1 VVSLVK
7 NPPWMMAKMLLKAQ
21 KYIKAEDALVAIEEV
36 EKPNERERKGDDRRG
51 RKRERIDRQNADR
64 S

>member
-1 VVSLVK
+1 MVSLVK
-7 NPPWMMAKMLLKAQ
+7 NPLWMMAKMLLKAK
-21 KYIKAEDALVAIEEV
+21 KYIKAEDALVAIKEV

-51 RKRERIDRQNADR
+51 RKRERTDRQNADG